1 MTLENK
7 SRQKLQRGRAGE
19 SSKEQTAM
27 ERAMVA
33 ERDGGD
39 QRGLPVCLA
48 KEVACLAQPQ
58 KELLAWLNLKK
69 SCLLGS
75 TSKRVACLAQPQ
87 RSCLL
92 GSTSKKLLAW
102 LNLKEVACLAQPQKS
117 CWNSDKVHTTY
128 LPPRC
133 VD

>member
-7 SRQKLQRGRAGE
+7 SRQKLQRGGAGE

-48 KEVACLAQPQ
+48 KGVACLAQPQ
-58 KELLAWLNLKK
+58 KKLLAWLNLKK

-87 RSCLL
+87 
-92 GSTSKKLLAW
+92 KELLAW
-102 LNLKEVACLAQPQKS
+102 LNLKEVACLAQPQRS
-117 CWNSDKVHTTY
+117 CLLGSTSKE
-128 LPPRC
+128 LLEL
-133 VD
+133 